1 MPDTSV
7 QIPPEAWPF
16 IDLLFNIT
24 LVAALIWGAISLF
37 IYLRRRALNLTPVSA
52 ARKNEQAQPD
62 FLKVDEK
69 ARAEALQKGE
79 AFEQKLSAQEA
90 AEAAAAAATLKPA
103 MTGQRVAGIAALLMS
118 IFTLG
123 TMISGALFQITRMGQ
138 LMQEYSS
145 IERLTA
151 VISNHPFA
159 FAVAVFVIGYYIYTY
174 FTEKK
179 WQEG

>member
-52 ARKNEQAQPD
+52 ARTNEQAQPD

-90 AEAAAAAATLKPA
+90 RRSSRGRGCPQTGDDRAEGCRHRRAAHVHLHAGHHDQRRPCFKSPA
-103 MTGQRVAGIAALLMS
+103 WVNSCRNIH
-118 IFTLG
+118 
-123 TMISGALFQITRMGQ
+123 R
-138 LMQEYSS
+138 
-145 IERLTA
+145 
-151 VISNHPFA
+151 SNGSPR
-159 FAVAVFVIGYYIYTY
+159 
-174 FTEKK
+174 
-179 WQEG
+179 